1 MSDLYITSNEG
12 LRKIIDLAYKKKT
25 IAVDTEFTREKT
37 YYPILS
43 LVQIAVD
50 DKTFVVDCLHDIDL
64 KPIFDIVADAEVK
77 KILHSCAQ
85 DLQIFFQKSKRM
97 PQNVVDV
104 QVMANFCGIGYNIGY
119 SNLTERLLGIEV
131 DKQMQRSDWQQ
142 RPLNAK
148 QIEYAKKDVLY
159 LEEIYQQLCDILADR
174 KRTKWFEE
182 EMTFAIGKAA
192 AKTDEALFKNFSV
205 QRKFI
210 SKTPA
215 QMAKLQSLIL
225 WREKNAQLVDL
236 PRQHF
241 LEDRLI
247 EEMVMMENFDLEL
260 EEFMIDEARRIMA
273 DHNEI
278 EYEDCFE
285 ERRIAMTE
293 LQKSQLQKA
302 KNLIAKIAK
311 DEDLKEQFLIT
322 TPMLKNIILGQK
334 KVDEIIS
341 GWRYYLFG
349 QKLEKL
355 IAS

>member
-12 LRKIIDLAYKKKT
+12 LQKIIDLAYKKKT

-50 DKTFVVDCLHDIDL
+50 DKTFVVDCLHNINL
-64 KPIFDIVADAEVK
+64 EPIFDIVADREIK

-97 PQNVVDV
+97 PQNIVDV
-104 QVMANFCGIGYNIGY
+104 QLMANFCGIGYNIGY
-119 SNLTERLLGIEV
+119 SNLTGRLLGIEV

-142 RPLNAK
+142 RPLNAR

-159 LEEIYQQLCDILADR
+159 LEEIYQQLYNILQDR
-174 KRTKWFEE
+174 KRIKWFEE
-182 EMTFAIGKAA
+182 EMMMAVEKAA

-205 QRKFI
+205 QRKFM

-215 QMAKLQSLIL
+215 QLAKIRSLIL
-225 WREKNAQLVDL
+225 WREKNAQMVDL

-241 LEDRLI
+241 LEDHLI
-247 EEMVMMENFDLEL
+247 EEMVMMKNFDLEL
-260 EEFMIDEARRIMA
+260 EEFMIEEVKQILANHDEIS
-273 DHNEI
+273 
-278 EYEDCFE
+278 YEDFIE
-285 ERRIAMTE
+285 DGRIIMNEA
-293 LQKSQLQKA
+293 QKSQFQKA

-311 DEDLKEQFLIT
+311 DEDLKEQFLLT

-334 KVDEIIS
+334 KVNEIIL